1 MISANLYS
9 FTSDLEHEG
18 GTGFRTLPSRSLSGQ
33 QQEGSLGGHGF
44 GSSATAFSPFGR
56 MTVKGTGLGS
66 RSPGLCSDPGLLP
79 ASSVISH
86 RPPLLSPRDLSAVRA
101 ISTPACQVGGG
112 GEAGQRGGW
121 RALCACEL
129 ALPQQATGGGIQP
142 LKERLGLSPSYQP
155 SDCRT
160 PQATS

>member
-1 MISANLYS
+1 MR
-9 FTSDLEHEG
+9 EG
-18 GTGFRTLPSRSLSGQ
+18 QDFGLSPAGVSR
-33 QQEGSLGGHGF
+33 
-44 GSSATAFSPFGR
+44 GSSKKVPSEVMALVHQLLLSPPFAFSPFGR